1 MQCEMSEE
9 IPSPPRLHVFHLVS
23 TVMKHFLSLSSLL
36 FLLLIYFFLLHHDLM
51 EGEKSLSALGEMC
64 LAWRRKVF
72 TIQIVSEKNTSH
84 ESDE

>member
-51 EGEKSLSALGEMC
+51 EGEKSLSALGENVSGLEEKSFYNPNC
-64 LAWRRKVF
+64 FRK
-72 TIQIVSEKNTSH
+72 EH
-84 ESDE
+84 EP